1 MRKLPF
7 YLKAM
12 KSNNAERGTITWQS
26 PSNIAL
32 VKYWGKHGN
41 QLPRNPSLSM
51 TLQASLTETALSY
64 QKRKEPGNGIGL
76 TFAFEGKRNETF
88 ENRITE
94 YLNKLLPDYPFL
106 ADYHL
111 QIDSGN
117 TFPHSSGIASSASA
131 FSALALCVVSLK
143 NIVTDLQKES
153 EFYREAS
160 FLARLGSG
168 SACRSVY
175 GGYTI
180 WGEVDKVPGY
190 SDEFAVPLRSEIHE
204 VFQSFYDAVL
214 IVSGEE
220 KKVGSSAGH
229 SLMERHPFAQ
239 SRFRQAH
246 EHTTELIKVLSTGD
260 LERYITIVENEAL
273 TLHAL
278 MMSSSPGFMLMRK
291 ETMEIIERIR
301 DFRKTEN
308 IPVSFTLDAGPNV
321 HLLYPGKYRKE
332 TVKFIED
339 SLADLCAERFW
350 IDDAIGKGPEKIN
363 D

>member
-1 MRKLPF
+1 MN
-7 YLKAM
+7 
-12 KSNNAERGTITWQS
+12 SNTVEKGIITWQS

-32 VKYWGKHGN
+32 VKYWGKRGN

-64 QKRKEPGNGIGL
+64 QRRKEPADGVKL
-76 TFAFEGKRNETF
+76 TFAFEGKRNEAF
-88 ENRITE
+88 ETRVAG
-94 YLNKLLPDYPFL
+94 YLNRLLPDYQFL
-106 ADYHL
+106 ASCDL
-111 QIDSGN
+111 QIDSRN

-131 FSALALCVVSLK
+131 FSALALCVMSLK
-143 NIVTDLQKES
+143 EIS
-153 EFYREAS
+153 EGKSDEAGFYREAS
-160 FLARLGSG
+160 RLARLGSG

-180 WGEVDKVPGY
+180 WGEVDKAPGY
-190 SDEFAVPLRSEIHE
+190 SDEYAVPLKSEIHE

-214 IVSGEE
+214 IVSGEK

-246 EHTTELIKVLSTGD
+246 EHTAELINVLSTGD
-260 LERYITIVENEAL
+260 LERYIEIVENEAL

-291 ETMEIIERIR
+291 ETIEIIERIR

-321 HLLYPGKYRKE
+321 HLLYPEKYRKE

-339 SLADLCAERFW
+339 SLADLCAGRFW